1 MLALL
6 FVSVFIWPYFQPAP
20 LFSWFP
26 VRHTMAPLV
35 GSPLD
40 LFGQRRHAWS
50 GVSMVTAAVTRLHQR
65 ERLPAISPSMSGGPR
80 PVGPSGV
87 AVTTVT
93 SGASLE
99 LTSDPGRAQAASALS
114 TVPAAWPRHGC
125 KEPRLL
131 PSTNCVR
138 SLKLDLKP
146 KKKKRSGSS
155 RQNKPSESGARGS
168 GSQLGECRYTFLRR
182 WA

>member
-1 MLALL
+1 
-6 FVSVFIWPYFQPAP
+6 
-20 LFSWFP
+20 
-26 VRHTMAPLV
+26 
-35 GSPLD
+35 
-40 LFGQRRHAWS
+40 
-50 GVSMVTAAVTRLHQR
+50 MVTAAVTRLHQR

-99 LTSDPGRAQAASALS
+99 LTSDPGRAQAASALG

-146 KKKKRSGSS
+146 KKRKAFWKQQTEQTLRIWRSRLRVSIRRVQVYVFASVGL
-155 RQNKPSESGARGS
+155 SGGHVGVRGW
-168 GSQLGECRYTFLRR
+168 EMNRYVTRSPRLASFLSIC
-182 WA
+182 